1 MYQSRRDRSS
11 VSECTRTLH
20 IVTHVVYTTSTH
32 AYVRDT
38 CWAQVLNDPGGWS
51 GYAGIVQL
59 DAEDGHWKLV
69 LGTPGVPNSWCWP
82 NQDNIT
88 ANVDLVS
95 GNCSQESGVSF
106 PGGSLLCLRSAIL
119 HGLVLIA
126 SLLDKGHDIRS
137 TMAASADVCCVDCFA
152 QSGCVGYTFHST
164 AKNVNNCWL
173 KNVVSNA
180 DKSKCTDCISGTT
193 GPAPPAPNSSDPM
206 PDPATLTCSYSGK
219 VPPSRDGTILFN
231 LASDPLEKSN
241 IAAMNPAVVARLRQL
256 LDVYIAS
263 AVEPLNLTPLERKT
277 DPAAKAAAE
286 AANCWVPWSNA
297 TVKLNSR
304 P

>member
-20 IVTHVVYTTSTH
+20 IVTHAVYTTSTH
-32 AYVRDT
+32 ACVRDM

-106 PGGSLLCLRSAIL
+106 PGGSLLCLCDDRS
-119 HGLVLIA
+119 VLPFFM
-126 SLLDKGHDIRS
+126 SW
-137 TMAASADVCCVDCFA
+137 
-152 QSGCVGYTFHST
+152 Y
-164 AKNVNNCWL
+164 
-173 KNVVSNA
+173 
-180 DKSKCTDCISGTT
+180 
-193 GPAPPAPNSSDPM
+193 
-206 PDPATLTCSYSGK
+206 
-219 VPPSRDGTILFN
+219 
-231 LASDPLEKSN
+231 
-241 IAAMNPAVVARLRQL
+241 
-256 LDVYIAS
+256 
-263 AVEPLNLTPLERKT
+263 
-277 DPAAKAAAE
+277 
-286 AANCWVPWSNA
+286 
-297 TVKLNSR
+297 
-304 P
+304 